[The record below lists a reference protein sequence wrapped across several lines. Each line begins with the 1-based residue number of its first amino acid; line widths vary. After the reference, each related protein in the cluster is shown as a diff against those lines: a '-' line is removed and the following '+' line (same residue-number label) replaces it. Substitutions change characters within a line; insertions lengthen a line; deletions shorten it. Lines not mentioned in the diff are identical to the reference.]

1 MFLLTTFFRHFLD
14 GFVQPYS
21 GMHPN
26 NAMWYMT
33 HELFQPGENKS
44 PWFTLFHF
52 E

>member
-21 GMHPN
+21 GMHTN
-26 NAMWYMT
+26 HAMWYMT

-44 PWFTLFHF
+44 P
-52 E
+52 

>member
-1 MFLLTTFFRHFLD
+1 MFLLTTLFRHFLD

-21 GMHPN
+21 GMHPKK
-26 NAMWYMT
+26 AMWYMT

-44 PWFTLFHF
+44 PRFTLPHF